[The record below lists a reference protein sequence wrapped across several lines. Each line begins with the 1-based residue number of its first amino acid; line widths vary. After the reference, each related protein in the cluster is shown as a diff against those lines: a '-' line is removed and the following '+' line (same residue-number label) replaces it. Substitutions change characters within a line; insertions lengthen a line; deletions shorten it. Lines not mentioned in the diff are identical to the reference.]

1 MAHKMRIPQSP
12 GSRAPLAPLALVSLT
27 AIGFEIAL
35 TRYFAIASWS
45 EYGYWVISITMV
57 GFAAG
62 GVVLSLFR
70 DFFAQRREEFL
81 FAIPPL
87 LIATA
92 AGGYYLAT
100 INPFNPLEFHNP
112 DLWFEQLANIGKY
125 YAALF
130 PFFFLVGT
138 YIGLYFL
145 AYQQDIPRIYAAD
158 LIGAGTGAVLILVA
172 MHWLH
177 PFHLLA
183 AFLPLLFIAGIAHF
197 PNRFKPRR
205 VAYAATMLA
214 VLIVGEA
221 VVILH
226 IHADFNEYKA
236 IYPPLHV
243 QGNKIVQ
250 EIRSSRGYYLV
261 LDNFTERI
269 DTDFSNNFQ
278 VLGVSGPPRTLGL
291 YNDGNRIA
299 SLPIDGPYDASYVTA
314 TLDAFP
320 YTLLSGPDTLLI
332 GTRGGFRLREAHDL
346 EAGTVLALEP
356 GETLYRLVENAWREQ
371 PALRDAQTRLANRS
385 PAAVIAAG
393 GDRFD
398 LIDIASDY
406 LDQADVNK
414 FAFTVEAVEGYLGL
428 LTDGG
433 IVSIP
438 VSIREFTG
446 YAAKMLETARTALI
460 NYGVEAPARHV
471 AVYRS
476 SWNAR
481 ILISKSP
488 FRPDQ
493 IDRLRE
499 FCDLRSFDTSYY
511 PGIDPAKVTIWN
523 YLPAES
529 FGRDALLPARD
540 GASGDDLMH
549 QSLKIFSH
557 EHHEFLER
565 HFFRLE
571 PSTFNRPF
579 FHSVL
584 RLENLPQILKKIALI
599 PRQEINYLINLA
611 VLAQALMLSIVVLVL
626 PLVRWRKRRPQ
637 TPTIVKSIAYF
648 AALGLGFL
656 FLEILLIEKMA
667 FLLNDR
673 TYAFSVVLST
683 MLMFSGIGSY
693 CASAYLKQ
701 PRRGIQLAA
710 AVIAVWVVAAFACLD
725 AILMAALGLPFGLKI
740 ALAIGVVAPLAF
752 ALGFPFPLG
761 LYLFRGER
769 SHFLPWA
776 WSINGAFSVVATPIA
791 TLFATAFG
799 YTVVLLFSGLLYA
812 VAYLSYPATSGRNRI
827 D

>member
-1 MAHKMRIPQSP
+1 MPKSP
-12 GSRAPLAPLALVSLT
+12 GPRTPLAPLALVSLS

-57 GFAAG
+57 GFAAS

-70 DFFAQRREEFL
+70 DFFTQRREEFL

-92 AGGYYLAT
+92 AGGFYFTT

-112 DLWFEQLANIGKY
+112 DLWLDQVANIWKY

-158 LIGAGTGAVLILVA
+158 LAGAGAGAVLILIA
-172 MHWLH
+172 MYWLH
-177 PFHLLA
+177 PFYLLA
-183 AFLPLLFIAGIAHF
+183 AFLPLLFIAGIAQV
-197 PNRFKPRR
+197 PDRFKRR
-205 VAYAATMLA
+205 RAAYVAATLA
-214 VLIVGEA
+214 VLVVGEA
-221 VVILH
+221 VVILYNR
-226 IHADFNEYKA
+226 ADFNEYKA

-243 QGNKIVQ
+243 QGNKIVK
-250 EIRSSRGYYLV
+250 EIRSPRGYYLV

-278 VLGVSGPPRTLGL
+278 VLGAAGPPRTLGL
-291 YNDGNRIA
+291 YNDGNRIT
-299 SLPIDGPYDASYVTA
+299 SLPTHRPYDASYVTA

-320 YTLLSGPDTLLI
+320 YTLLSRPDTLLI
-332 GTRGGFRLREAHDL
+332 GTRGGFRLREAHEL
-346 EAGTVLALEP
+346 GAGAVLALEP
-356 GETLYRLVENAWREQ
+356 EETLYRLVEDAWREQ
-371 PALRDAQTRLANRS
+371 PALRSAQARLTNQQ
-385 PAAVIAAG
+385 PTAVIAASG
-393 GDRFD
+393 HKFD

-406 LDQADVNK
+406 LDQADANK

-428 LTDGG
+428 LKDGG

-438 VSIREFTG
+438 VSIREFTV

-460 NYGVEAPARHV
+460 NRGVEAPARHV

-481 ILISKSP
+481 ILISKNP

-493 IDRLRE
+493 IARLRE

-511 PGIDPAKVTIWN
+511 PGIDPDEVTIWN
-523 YLPAES
+523 HLPAVS
-529 FGRDALLPARD
+529 FGQDTVSPASA
-540 GASGDDLMH
+540 GTTGDDLMR
-549 QSLKIFSH
+549 QSLKIFSD
-557 EHHEFLER
+557 EHREFLER

-571 PSTFNRPF
+571 PSTFDRPF

-584 RLENLPQILKKIALI
+584 RLENLPQIWKKIALI
-599 PRQEINYLINLA
+599 PRQEISYLINLA
-611 VLAQALMLSIVVLVL
+611 VLAQALVLAALVLVL

-667 FLLNDR
+667 YLLNDR

-683 MLMFSGIGSY
+683 MLMCSGLGSY
-693 CASAYLKQ
+693 CASAYRKQ
-701 PRRGIQLAA
+701 PRRGIRLAA
-710 AVIAVWVVAAFACLD
+710 AIIAVWVVVAFACLD
-725 AILMAALGLPFGLKI
+725 AILMAALGLPFGFKI
-740 ALAIGVVAPLAF
+740 ALAIAVLAPLAF
-752 ALGFPFPLG
+752 ALGFPLPLG

-776 WSINGAFSVVATPIA
+776 WSLNGAFSVVATPIA
-791 TLFATAFG
+791 NLVATAFG
-799 YTVVLLFSGLLYA
+799 YTIVLLLSGLLYA
-812 VAYLSYPATSGRNRI
+812 VAYLTYPATSGRNRI